1 MALALPKLR
10 WLVLGAIAAGVWVV
24 HEDMKGPRPP
34 ERVPTWIERSLV
46 AKPQPQKSPTAAAKA
61 DKPAAAKPAPA
72 RTAERPVPP
81 KPVTGK
87 PAPQKAVAQKAEP
100 QKAESQ
106 KPAPQKTALQKPTQ
120 TALLL
125 PRAVDRPPA
134 KPQKIITGSITR
146 PEKPSFVQTKSK
158 VFMRAQAKADAPI
171 IATLGPRTVM
181 RELAR
186 SGEWRLVMGDGQ
198 KGWVRA
204 DYLTKPS
211 FLPRRPKLPLTEL
224 KQAKAS
230 AKPAKAQ
237 Q

>member
-1 MALALPKLR
+1 MALALPKFR

-24 HEDMKGPRPP
+24 REDMTGPRPP
-34 ERVPTWIERSLV
+34 ERVPTWIERNIA
-46 AKPQPQKSPTAAAKA
+46 AKPRPQNPVAATAKA
-61 DKPAAAKPAPA
+61 DKPANAKPAVKA
-72 RTAERPVPP
+72 AAERPVPP

-87 PAPQKAVAQKAEP
+87 PAPQKAVAEKVEPRKA
-100 QKAESQ
+100 
-106 KPAPQKTALQKPTQ
+106 APQKTAL
-120 TALLL
+120 LL
-125 PRAVDRPPA
+125 PKSIDRPPS
-134 KPQKIITGSITR
+134 KPQKIVTGSISR
-146 PEKPSFVQTKSK
+146 PDKPTFVQTRSK
-158 VFMRAQAKADAPI
+158 VFMRAQARADAPI

-211 FLPRRPKLPLTEL
+211 FLPRRPKLPLADVR
-224 KQAKAS
+224 QAEAS

-237 Q
+237 

>member
-1 MALALPKLR
+1 MALALPKFR
-10 WLVLGAIAAGVWVV
+10 WLILGAIAAGVWVV
-24 HEDMKGPRPP
+24 HEDMSGPRPS
-34 ERVPTWIERSLV
+34 ERVPTWLARNLV
-46 AKPQPQKSPTAAAKA
+46 SKPQSQKTAATAKA
-61 DKPAAAKPAPA
+61 DKPVKPAPT
-72 RTAERPVPP
+72 RTAQTPIPP

-87 PAPQKAVAQKAEP
+87 PVPQKAVAQKAEP
-100 QKAESQ
+100 QKSTTQ
-106 KPAPQKTALQKPTQ
+106 KKAVQKPTQ

-125 PRAVDRPPA
+125 PKAVDRPPA

-186 SGEWRLVMGDGQ
+186 SGEWRLLTGDGR

-211 FLPRRPKLPLTEL
+211 FLPRRPKLPLAQ
-224 KQAKAS
+224 QAKAS
-230 AKPAKAQ
+230 VKPAKTQ

>member
-10 WLVLGAIAAGVWVV
+10 WLILGAIAAGVWVV

-34 ERVPTWIERSLV
+34 ERVPSWIERSLPWKSQPSKPV
-46 AKPQPQKSPTAAAKA
+46 AVTAKA
-61 DKPAAAKPAPA
+61 DKPVVARPAPA

-81 KPVTGK
+81 KPVAST
-87 PAPQKAVAQKAEP
+87 PVPPKAVAQKN
-100 QKAESQ
+100 Q
-106 KPAPQKTALQKPTQ
+106 KPALQKIESRKAAPQKTALM
-120 TALLL
+120 L
-125 PRAVDRPPA
+125 PKSVDRPQA
-134 KPQKIITGSITR
+134 KPQKIVTGSISR
-146 PEKPSFVQTKSK
+146 PDKPTFVQTRSK

-171 IATLGPRTVM
+171 IATLGPRDVM

-186 SGEWRLVMGDGQ
+186 SGEWRLVMGDGK

-211 FLPRRPKLPLTEL
+211 FLPRRPKLPVAAV

-230 AKPAKAQ
+230 AKPGKAQ
-237 Q
+237 

>member
-10 WLVLGAIAAGVWVV
+10 WLILGGIAAGVWVV
-24 HEDMKGPRPP
+24 REDMTVPRPP
-34 ERVPTWIERSLV
+34 ERVPTWIERSLQWKSQPS
-46 AKPQPQKSPTAAAKA
+46 KPVAAATKA
-61 DKPAAAKPAPA
+61 DRPAAARTAPA

-81 KPVTGK
+81 KPVADK
-87 PAPQKAVAQKAEP
+87 PVPQKAVVQTAEKVAP
-100 QKAESQ
+100 HKVEPPNAV
-106 KPAPQKTALQKPTQ
+106 PQKTAL
-120 TALLL
+120 LL
-125 PRAVDRPPA
+125 PKSVDRPPA

-146 PEKPSFVQTKSK
+146 PDKPTFVQTKSK

-171 IATLGPRTVM
+171 IATLGPRDVM

-186 SGEWRLVMGDGQ
+186 SGEWRLVMGDGK

-211 FLPRRPKLPLTEL
+211 FLPRRPKLPVESV
-224 KQAKAS
+224 KQAKVS

-237 Q
+237 

>member
-1 MALALPKLR
+1 MVLALPKFR
-10 WLVLGAIAAGVWVV
+10 WLILGAIAAGVWVV
-24 HEDMKGPRPP
+24 HEDMQGPRPP
-34 ERVPTWIERSLV
+34 GRVPSWIERNLM
-46 AKPQPQKSPTAAAKA
+46 AKPQPQKPAATAKA
-61 DKPAAAKPAPA
+61 DKPAAAKPAQA
-72 RTAERPVPP
+72 KTAERPIPP

-87 PAPQKAVAQKAEP
+87 PVPQKAVAQKTEP
-100 QKAESQ
+100 QKPVPQ
-106 KPAPQKTALQKPTQ
+106 RTAPKKPTQ

-134 KPQKIITGSITR
+134 KPQKIVTGSITR
-146 PEKPSFVQTKSK
+146 PEKQSFLQTRSK

-204 DYLTKPS
+204 DYLKKPS
-211 FLPRRPKLPLTEL
+211 FLPRRPKLPLAQV
-224 KQAKAS
+224 KQAQAG
-230 AKPAKAQ
+230 AKPVKAPQ
-237 Q
+237 

>member
-1 MALALPKLR
+1 MLQGMALALPKFR

-24 HEDMKGPRPP
+24 REDMTGPRPP
-34 ERVPTWIERSLV
+34 ERVPTWIERNIA
-46 AKPQPQKSPTAAAKA
+46 AKPRPQKPVAAAAKA
-61 DKPAAAKPAPA
+61 DKPAVAKPTVTAA
-72 RTAERPVPP
+72 AERPVPP

-87 PAPQKAVAQKAEP
+87 PVPLKTIAGKNSKAARQ
-100 QKAESQ
+100 
-106 KPAPQKTALQKPTQ
+106 T

-125 PRAVDRPPA
+125 PKSIDRPPS
-134 KPQKIITGSITR
+134 KPQKIVTGSISR
-146 PEKPSFVQTKSK
+146 PDKPTFVQTRAK

-211 FLPRRPKLPLTEL
+211 FLPRRPKLPVAEAR
-224 KQAKAS
+224 QAKAS

-237 Q
+237 

>member
-1 MALALPKLR
+1 M
-10 WLVLGAIAAGVWVV
+10 
-24 HEDMKGPRPP
+24 
-34 ERVPTWIERSLV
+34 
-46 AKPQPQKSPTAAAKA
+46 
-61 DKPAAAKPAPA
+61 
-72 RTAERPVPP
+72 
-81 KPVTGK
+81 TGK
-87 PAPQKAVAQKAEP
+87 PVPQKAVGPKSRA
-100 QKAESQ
+100 S
-106 KPAPQKTALQKPTQ
+106 KTSRTK

-204 DYLTKPS
+204 DYLAKPS
-211 FLPRRPKLPLTEL
+211 FLPRRPKLPVGAG
-224 KQAKAS
+224 QAGQGDS
-230 AKPAKAQ
+230 RAKPAKAQ
-237 Q
+237 

>member
-1 MALALPKLR
+1 MALALPKFR
-10 WLVLGAIAAGVWVV
+10 WLILGAIAAGVWVV
-24 HEDMKGPRPP
+24 HEDMKGPRPS
-34 ERVPTWIERSLV
+34 ERVPTWIERNLV
-46 AKPQPQKSPTAAAKA
+46 AKPQPQKPAAMAKA
-61 DKPAAAKPAPA
+61 DKPAVAKPAPTK
-72 RTAERPVPP
+72 TAERPVPP

-87 PAPQKAVAQKAEP
+87 PVPQKTVAERAEP
-100 QKAESQ
+100 QKTV
-106 KPAPQKTALQKPTQ
+106 PQKAAAQKPTQ

-158 VFMRAQAKADAPI
+158 VFMRAQAGAYAPI

-211 FLPRRPKLPLTEL
+211 FLPRRPKLPLAQG
-224 KQAKAS
+224 KQAQAS
-230 AKPAKAQ
+230 AKPVKTQ
-237 Q
+237 R

>member
-1 MALALPKLR
+1 MALALPKFR
-10 WLVLGAIAAGVWVV
+10 WLVIGAVAAGVWVV
-24 HEDMKGPRPP
+24 REDMSGPRPP
-34 ERVPTWIERSLV
+34 ERVPSWIERNLV
-46 AKPQPQKSPTAAAKA
+46 SKPQPQKPAATAKA
-61 DKPAAAKPAPA
+61 DKPVKPAPA
-72 RTAERPVPP
+72 RTVQTPIPP

-87 PAPQKAVAQKAEP
+87 PVPQKTVAQKAEP
-100 QKAESQ
+100 QK
-106 KPAPQKTALQKPTQ
+106 PAPQKKAVEKPAQ

-125 PRAVDRPPA
+125 PKAVDRPPA

-146 PEKPSFVQTKSK
+146 PEKPTFVQTKAK

-186 SGEWRLVMGDGQ
+186 SGEWRLLMGDGR

-211 FLPRRPKLPLTEL
+211 FLPRRPKLPLAEF
-224 KQAKAS
+224 KQAEAN

-237 Q
+237 